1 MTAEV
6 RCPECGSMMTVRTA
20 RYGARAGHDFWGCSR
35 YPTCKGSR
43 NLDGSVA
50 ESRPRTATR
59 PPSISARPRSSPPSP
74 LVARTT
80 NNDNSIRRGDLLV
93 SSSNDLGPGKLVGK
107 DGVLL
112 VLEYFDTPGQESG
125 ERRRMSVPHSSLR
138 RFKLKPEMRV
148 FWLSDNRWRS
158 GRILEVS
165 QDRDIQVR
173 SRDWDG
179 FVAEKRLF
187 VRWHRPLTDPVGFA
201 TGRLLE
207 SPLLADMRRPF
218 LRAILRQRSASRGMR
233 GALSSAIEL
242 HDHQLETAWR
252 VLQDPVQRYLL
263 ADEVGLGKT
272 IEAGIILRQLLLD
285 NPRLSVQ
292 LVLPP
297 FLIGQWTQ
305 ELNDKF
311 FIRDFPDASIRF
323 SRNDE
328 PETWAPSDMLVV
340 DEAHNLASLAESAGL
355 EFAERYTKLSELARE
370 TPRLLLLS
378 ATPALNNEP
387 VFLLML
393 KILDPT
399 IYAHVTVAQ
408 LRDRLASRAGLGR
421 IFLGLQPTLPAILIR
436 NRLNELRNE
445 LPDDPDV
452 EMMLQGALEALEAGD
467 RNEVRAAI
475 DSIRMHVAEIYRVHR
490 RMLRTRRTS
499 ALEATYRVTGRTAP
513 KKLTIETSLQTE
525 SSALLEIWRQ
535 EVLAAREDDAV
546 GLRHAARDFS
556 EAVGL
561 TFDPQH
567 LAVWARTRTSASPGE
582 QAALDRITSDLSFRN
597 RRSDVARPIAD
608 ALTYH
613 FSPKDKVVVFCPTA
627 DLVTDLATELR
638 EFLPSSAV
646 LEHRSTDSPTSI
658 DATIRRFESTQ
669 TTGVLIADASA
680 EEGRNF
686 QFADLLVHIG
696 LPPRANR
703 LEQRIGRCD
712 RWQID
717 GTAGT
722 WHSLTAME
730 SDSGDTFAA
739 VWSAILT
746 EGFGVF
752 TASIASL
759 QFAVDAATDFAW
771 QHLLQNGIQGR
782 ESAVEHVKA
791 TLETEVGRIRE
802 QDALDSLEA
811 GMERS
816 SIYRQLQEF
825 ETDEVG
831 FGEITHSLVAE
842 GHAPGNL
849 RFQVIGDPR
858 AAVGRYEAF
867 SRLPG
872 RQLRVPLVSVERL
885 EMDFLPLRDHSGT
898 FIRSLAVHYPDTHLF
913 RYGDPFV
920 DAVSDFLWHD
930 DRGRAF
936 GMWRW
941 IPDWGHGTQIAYR
954 FDFAVESRSPAQS
967 DDCVVSTTLIHRAD
981 EFFPPLIVTVWID
994 RQGRQVTDD
1003 DRLATLEAPYA
1014 KPTQGS
1020 PGGDFS
1026 LNRTRIRA
1034 AYDYLPDADWD
1045 QRWRQAEA
1053 TAQELVAELPE
1064 FTDAVATGLSN
1075 AGANSRKRVRQLEL
1089 RAARATGNER
1099 TALQGEIAAER
1110 AAGQALADAIG
1121 TPNLRLDST
1130 GIVIIAGEELR
1141 LDDDV

>member
-1 MTAEV
+1 MASEV
-6 RCPECGSMMTVRTA
+6 RCPKCGSTMSLRTA
-20 RYGARAGHDFWGCSR
+20 GRGPLLGSDYWGCSR
-35 YPTCKGSR
+35 FPACTGLLNIDGTLPPTGKRKITQDSSHQTKVKSR
-43 NLDGSVA
+43 AVSIDIT
-50 ESRPRTATR
+50 ERTR
-59 PPSISARPRSSPPSP
+59 YGDFFISATDSF
-74 LVARTT
+74 
-80 NNDNSIRRGDLLV
+80 
-93 SSSNDLGPGKLVGK
+93 GPGKFIGW
-107 DGVLL
+107 DGDRL
-112 VLEYFDTPGQESG
+112 VLEYFDTPGQDRT
-125 ERRRMSVPHSSLR
+125 ERNRITHSLASLR
-138 RFKLKPEMRV
+138 RFELKPETRV
-148 FWLSDNRWRS
+148 FWQRDGQWLS
-158 GRILEVS
+158 GRILETNS
-165 QDRDIQVR
+165 YGDILVR
-173 SRDWDG
+173 SHDADQ
-179 FVAEKRLF
+179 FLPEKDLF
-187 VRWHRPLTDPVGFA
+187 IRWFRPLVDPVGFA
-201 TGRLLE
+201 EGGLLE
-207 SPLLADMRRPF
+207 SPLLADLRRPF
-218 LRAILRQRSASRGMR
+218 LRSILRQRSASRGMR

-292 LVLPP
+292 FVLPP
-297 FLIGQWTQ
+297 FLIGQWKQ

-311 FIRDFPDASIRF
+311 FILDFPDAGIRF

-328 PETWAPSDMLVV
+328 PETWASSDMLIV
-340 DEAHNLASLAESAGL
+340 DEAHTLASLAESARPDL
-355 EFAERYTKLSELARE
+355 AERYTKLTELARE

-387 VFLLML
+387 VFLQML
-393 KILDPT
+393 KTLDPT
-399 IYAHVTVAQ
+399 IYVNVTVDQ
-408 LRDRLASRAGLGR
+408 LRDRLASRSGLGR
-421 IFLGLQPTLPAILIR
+421 IFLGLQSTLPAILIR
-436 NRLNELRNE
+436 NRLSELRNA

-452 EMMLQGALEALEAGD
+452 ERMLQSALDALEVGD
-467 RNEVRAAI
+467 RNEVRTAI

-499 ALEATYRVTGRTAP
+499 ALEATYRVTGRTLP
-513 KKLTIETSLQTE
+513 QELTIETSLQTE
-525 SSALLEIWRQ
+525 STALLEIWRQ
-535 EVLAAREDDAV
+535 EVLAAHEDDPA
-546 GLRHAARDFS
+546 GLRHAAREFS

-561 TFDPQH
+561 AFDPQH
-567 LAVWARTRTSASPGE
+567 LAVWANTRTAGSRGE
-582 QAALDRITSDLSFRN
+582 QDALDRIARDLSFRN
-597 RRSDVARPIAD
+597 RRSDVARPMAD

-613 FSPKDKVVVFCPTA
+613 FGPKDKVVVFCPTA
-627 DLVTDLATELR
+627 DLVTDLAAELR

-646 LEHRSTDSPTSI
+646 LEHRSTDSTTSI

-669 TTGVLIADASA
+669 STAVLIADASA

-730 SDSGDTFAA
+730 SDSGNTFAA
-739 VWSAILT
+739 VWSAVLA

-752 TASIASL
+752 TESIASL

-771 QHLLQNGIQGR
+771 EHLLRNGIQGR
-782 ESAVEHVKA
+782 ESVVEHVRA
-791 TLETEVGRIRE
+791 TLEAEIERIRE
-802 QDALDSLEA
+802 QDALDSLET

-816 SIYRQLQEF
+816 SVYRQLQEF
-825 ETDEVG
+825 ETDEVA
-831 FGEITHSLVAE
+831 FGKITHSLIAE
-842 GHAPGNL
+842 DYAPGNL
-849 RFQVIGDPR
+849 RFRVIGDPR
-858 AAVGRYEAF
+858 TAVGRYEAL
-867 SRLPG
+867 SRLQG
-872 RQLRVPLVSVERL
+872 RDLQIPLVSVERL
-885 EMDFLPLRDHSGT
+885 ERDFLPLRDHSGT
-898 FIRSLAVHYPDTHLF
+898 FIRSLAVRNPDTHLF

-954 FDFAVESRSPAQS
+954 FDFAVESRSSALS
-967 DDCVVSTTLIHRAD
+967 DDSVVSTTLTHRAD
-981 EFFPPLIVTVWID
+981 GHFPPLIVTIWID
-994 RQGRQVTDD
+994 HRGRQVTDD
-1003 DRLATLEAPYA
+1003 DRLTTLEAPYA
-1014 KPTQGS
+1014 KPAQGS
-1020 PGGDFS
+1020 SGGDFA

-1034 AYDYLPDADWD
+1034 AYNYIPDNDWD

-1053 TAQELVAELPE
+1053 TAQDLVAELPE
-1064 FTDAVATGLSN
+1064 FADAVATGLSD
-1075 AGANSRKRVRQLEL
+1075 ADTDSRKRMRQLEL
-1089 RAARATGNER
+1089 RAARATGTER
-1099 TALQGEIAAER
+1099 AELQNEIAAER
-1110 AAGQALADAIG
+1110 KAGRALADAIG